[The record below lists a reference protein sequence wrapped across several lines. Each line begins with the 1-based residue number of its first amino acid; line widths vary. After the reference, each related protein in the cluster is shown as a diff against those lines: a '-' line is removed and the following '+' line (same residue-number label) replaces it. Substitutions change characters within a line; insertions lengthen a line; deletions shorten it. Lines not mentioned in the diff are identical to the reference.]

1 MRDTLEKYQV
11 WLYLLAIVAGIG
23 LGSRWETVQAWD
35 VALWPLLGVL
45 LYATFTQVPLLNISQ
60 AFKDRRFMGALSLG
74 NFIVMPLVVWGLTT
88 LFGLEGAVLL
98 GVLLVLLV
106 PCTDWFISF
115 THLGQG
121 DSARAIAAT
130 PVLLL
135 LQIVLLPLYVALMMG
150 EQFVGAHLLSDLL
163 PAFLGLI
170 VTPLLLAWLTEK
182 GAAQSAALKRGVEVM
197 GWLPVPLLATVVF
210 LIAAS
215 QVHVIIGSQEVL
227 WRIAVI
233 FVLYL
238 LAAALVSKTLHT
250 LFRLP
255 AAAGRTLVFSLGTRN
270 SFVVLPLA
278 IALPDIWAAAVV
290 VIVLQSLVELL
301 GMVAYLAWVP
311 RLVKQSPA
319 ESRAG

>member
-1 MRDTLEKYQV
+1 MRESLEKYQV
-11 WLYLLAIVAGIG
+11 WLYLVAILTGIG
-23 LGSRWETVQAWD
+23 LGSRWEMVQAWE

-45 LYATFTQVPLLNISQ
+45 LYATFTQVPLLHISQ
-60 AFKDRRFMGALSLG
+60 AFNDRRFMSALALG
-74 NFIVMPLVVWGLTT
+74 NFIVMPLVVWGLAT
-88 LFGLEGAVLL
+88 LFGLKGAMLL
-98 GVLLVLLV
+98 GTLLVLLV

-115 THLGQG
+115 THLGRG

-130 PVLLL
+130 PILLL
-135 LQIVLLPLYVALMMG
+135 LQIALLPLYVTLMMG
-150 EQFVGAHLLSDLL
+150 EQFVGAHLLNELL

-170 VTPLLLAWLTEK
+170 VTPLGLAWLTEK
-182 GAAQSAALKRGVEVM
+182 GAAKCAVIKKSVDVM

-215 QVHVIIGSQEVL
+215 QVHLIIESQEML

-238 LAAALVSKTLHT
+238 LAAVLVGKMLHT

-255 AAAGRTLVFSLGTRN
+255 SASGRTLVFSLGTRN

-290 VIVLQSLVELL
+290 VIVMQSLIELL

-311 RLVKQSPA
+311 RLVKPSPA
-319 ESRAG
+319 DTREC

>member
-1 MRDTLEKYQV
+1 MRETLEKYQV
-11 WLYLLAIVAGIG
+11 WLYLLAIFTGIG
-23 LGSRWETVQAWD
+23 LGARWEAIQAWE
-35 VALWPLLGVL
+35 VALWPLLGAL
-45 LYATFTQVPLLNISQ
+45 LYATFTQVPLLHISQ
-60 AFKDRRFMGALSLG
+60 AFKDRRFMSALALG
-74 NFIVMPLVVWGLTT
+74 NFIVMPLVVWGLVT
-88 LFGLEGAVLL
+88 LFGLEDAVRL

-115 THLGQG
+115 TQLGQG

-135 LQIVLLPLYVALMMG
+135 LQIALLPLYVTLMMG
-150 EQFVGAHLLSDLL
+150 EQLVGAHLLSELL

-182 GAAQSAALKRGVEVM
+182 GAARSAVLKRGVEVM
-197 GWLPVPLLATVVF
+197 GWLPVPLLAAVVF

-215 QVHVIIGSQEVL
+215 QVQLIIESQEML
-227 WRIAVI
+227 WQIAVL

-238 LAAALVSKTLHT
+238 LAAALVGKVLHT
-250 LFRLP
+250 LLRLP
-255 AAAGRTLVFSLGTRN
+255 TASGRTLVFSLGTRN

-290 VIVLQSLVELL
+290 VIVLQSLIELL

-311 RLVKQSPA
+311 RLVKPP
-319 ESRAG
+319 R

>member
-1 MRDTLEKYQV
+1 MRETLEKYQV
-11 WLYLLAIVAGIG
+11 WLYLVAIFTGIG
-23 LGSRWETVQAWD
+23 VGSYWQTVQAWAF
-35 VALWPLLGVL
+35 ALWPLLGVL
-45 LYATFTQVPLLNISQ
+45 LYATFTQVPLLHISQ
-60 AFKDRRFMGALSLG
+60 AFKDRRFMSALALG
-74 NFIVMPLVVWGLTT
+74 NFIIMPLVVWGLAT
-88 LFGLEGAVLL
+88 LFGLEDAVLL

-121 DSARAIAAT
+121 DSARAIAAA

-135 LQIVLLPLYVALMMG
+135 LQIVLLPLYVTLMMG
-150 EQFVGAHLLSDLL
+150 EQLVGGHLLSELL

-182 GAAQSAALKRGVEVM
+182 GAAQSAVLKRGVEVM
-197 GWLPVPLLATVVF
+197 GWLPVPLLAAVVF

-215 QVHVIIGSQEVL
+215 QVQLIIESQEML
-227 WRIAVI
+227 WQIAVI

-238 LAAALVSKTLHT
+238 LAAALIGKTLHT

-255 AAAGRTLVFSLGTRN
+255 TASGRTLVFSLGTRN

-290 VIVLQSLVELL
+290 VIVMQSLIELL
-301 GMVAYLAWVP
+301 GMVVYLACVP
-311 RLVKQSPA
+311 RLVKQP
-319 ESRAG
+319 R